1 MFINDNKHRLSFIRG
16 AKDRIMTISSTGYFS
31 AKATTTTTPRSLN
44 PSPLLK
50 TRPSRPMRCV
60 VWIVEWMRYQPT
72 DQRTQPV
79 IEVLWPFD
87 APKQHKTL
95 ISVQWKEKSGKS
107 QMPFTGAM
115 VGGEGEEK
123 QEIHS
128 NLSICNGSLSWLTRP
143 RQTMPDTPHTRQ
155 NKFLARKT
163 GRKKTNNAI
172 EKRKWK

>member
-115 VGGEGEEK
+115 VGGRGRRSRRSIVTYQFVMDRYHGWPGPDK
-123 QEIHS
+123 QCQI
-128 NLSICNGSLSWLTRP
+128 LRT
-143 RQTMPDTPHTRQ
+143 Q
-155 NKFLARKT
+155 
-163 GRKKTNNAI
+163 GRI
-172 EKRKWK
+172 SFSPEKRGERRLTML